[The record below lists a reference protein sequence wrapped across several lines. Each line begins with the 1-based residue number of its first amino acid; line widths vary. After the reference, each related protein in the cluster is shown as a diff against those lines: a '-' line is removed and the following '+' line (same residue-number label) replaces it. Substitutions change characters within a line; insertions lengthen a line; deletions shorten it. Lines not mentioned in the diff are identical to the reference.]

1 VRDDREH
8 RSEQDGERT
17 RGEELRSRDLAR
29 NPDPPTREP
38 PETTATLAPGTSCSA
53 RLASTASS
61 TSRSMS
67 ASICSSVAAEGDAA
81 DVEAGDPAST
91 AVRAAPVPARNR
103 RREGELRITARTQ
116 P

>member
-1 VRDDREH
+1 
-8 RSEQDGERT
+8 
-17 RGEELRSRDLAR
+17 
-29 NPDPPTREP
+29 
-38 PETTATLAPGTSCSA
+38 
-53 RLASTASS
+53 
-61 TSRSMS
+61 MS